1 MKKTS
6 ITLLLGSLSISS
18 LAIAQEIIPI
28 DINED
33 YSEQIESN
41 NEYRQEINSNDEYR
55 EEIYNSVSDYD
66 SSTESGST
74 LEQEN
79 SNQNYVIDSSNSS
92 MDNSVSGYTP
102 SGSQLSQEAI
112 EEISNLQEE
121 RSLIEA
127 KIRTAESKQRYIEI
141 EQSIKELGGGEE
153 FEVPVMLGSHGVNG
167 RIRAVISYKS
177 NTYEISKGSFITSDW
192 VVEKITK
199 DTVEFSNTDDE
210 RKMYISINSPSIIK

>member
-28 DINED
+28 DSNED
-33 YSEQIESN
+33 YSEQVESN
-41 NEYRQEINSNDEYR
+41 NGYRQDIDINDEYR
-55 EEIYNSVSDYD
+55 EISNSELEA
-66 SSTESGST
+66 ESNNKDKELKQG
-74 LEQEN
+74 N
-79 SNQNYVIDSSNSS
+79 SKQNYVIDSSASIG
-92 MDNSVSGYTP
+92 NSVNDYMSSTDN
-102 SGSQLSQEAI
+102 LSQEAI

-141 EQSIKELGGGEE
+141 EQSIKELGGGENLE
-153 FEVPVMLGSHGVNG
+153 APIMLGSHGVNG
-167 RIRAVISYKS
+167 HIRAVINYKS

-199 DTVEFSNTDDE
+199 DTVEFLNVDDD